1 MGKDKKTVIFS
12 LLALAAAG
20 VIIWLLARNLTRPE
34 EPLPT
39 ETQATLPAPPENPY
53 EASDFYEENGFIR
66 CSAVDG
72 RIGVDVSAHQGEI
85 DWQAVRQAGVEF
97 AMIRVGYRGY
107 DQGGTYVDEYFEAN
121 ITGALEAGLE
131 VGVYF
136 YSQAISVEEALEE
149 AELVLDEIQD
159 YPLTYPV
166 VFDWECI
173 GEAARTWDVDS
184 RTVTDCTMA
193 FCNAVE
199 QAGYIP
205 GFYFNQSMSHTT
217 FRLREL
223 QDYDFWLAQYN
234 DAMTFRYDVAL
245 WQYTNEGTVPGITG
259 SVDLNLSFR
268 DYGRDEK

>member
-1 MGKDKKTVIFS
+1 MGKDKKTLIFS

-193 FCNAVE
+193 FCDAVE

-205 GFYFNQSMSHTT
+205 GFYFNQSMSRTT

-268 DYGRDEK
+268 DYGAEPK